1 MAAVARGGLRSPST
15 AHDLTMIASSCCKLA
30 AVAAFSLTSDHRY
43 KSPAS
48 SEWRRRRPQPQQGP
62 PQFKTFFALSR
73 SKTHL
78 TFGRSRRMRE
88 LDSARA
94 MQSIVKLKMHIKSS
108 SFCFGESQG
117 KEAMLAVVVLYRY
130 KLHSPTCPSSPPPPP
145 PARVSH
151 PQPVQTLPLKI
162 MWDPHAAL
170 KTIIIILH
178 YKSPC

>member
-1 MAAVARGGLRSPST
+1 MAAVAGRGFRSPST

-30 AVAAFSLTSDHRY
+30 AFAAFSLTSDHKY

-62 PQFKTFFALSR
+62 PQFMTFFALSR

-78 TFGRSRRMRE
+78 TFGSRRMRE
-88 LDSARA
+88 LYSARA
-94 MQSIVKLKMHIKSS
+94 MLSIVKLKIHIKSS

-117 KEAMLAVVVLYRY
+117 REAMLAVVVLYQCC
-130 KLHSPTCPSSPPPPP
+130 KLHCPSSPPPPP

-151 PQPVQTLPLKI
+151 PQPVQTLPLKSCGTH
-162 MWDPHAAL
+162 MRSTSTDMRH
-170 KTIIIILH
+170 
-178 YKSPC
+178 